1 MGVIGYG
8 VMGSEFAL
16 LLSAMGVKVLAY
28 DKYKQ
33 GYAPEGIQEV
43 SLEELQA
50 KADVVSL
57 HLPLTEETRGFADAQ
72 FFAGFHKP
80 VHFINTARGPILKTD
95 DLLAA
100 MDEGK
105 VLSAGLDV
113 LEYEKSSFT
122 SLFEGEL
129 PLTLQRLL
137 QRENVLLSPHIAG
150 WTKESFEKMGRGLAA
165 KVLEAL
171 KAS

>member
-1 MGVIGYG
+1 M
-8 VMGSEFAL
+8 
-16 LLSAMGVKVLAY
+16 
-28 DKYKQ
+28 
-33 GYAPEGIQEV
+33 
-43 SLEELQA
+43 
-50 KADVVSL
+50 
-57 HLPLTEETRGFADAQ
+57 
-72 FFAGFHKP
+72 
-80 VHFINTARGPILKTD
+80 KTD
-95 DLLAA
+95 DLLAV

-122 SLFEGEL
+122 SLFEDEL

>member
-1 MGVIGYG
+1 
-8 VMGSEFAL
+8 MGSEFAQL
-16 LLSAMGVKVLAY
+16 LCAMGVKVLAY

-33 GYAPEGIQEV
+33 GFAPEGIREV

-50 KADVVSL
+50 EADVVSL

-150 WTKESFEKMGRGLAA
+150 WTKESFEKMGHGLAA
-165 KVLEAL
+165 KVLEAFR
-171 KAS
+171 AS